1 MRLAAS
7 NLSRA
12 ALGAAL
18 TPQQIPCMVQR
29 ARPDNETLLRLW
41 GEYRSDEQMEA
52 RNALIEYYRPYAV
65 SLARRVKSRLPK
77 SVEIGDL
84 EGAGDV
90 GLIQAIQ
97 SFDPERGVPFEAFC
111 EHRVRGA
118 ILDELRR
125 HDWLPRPVRTRVKER
140 RAMLEGLRSRIGRE
154 PTDSEAAEEM
164 GISLSVYQRTFAGRK
179 EAPLLAGAKTS
190 EDGDSDGTLDFFE
203 DPRQDG
209 PDADPHRRELLALIA
224 QSLDDEA
231 REIVFLRFFLDSSL
245 RDIADLKGI
254 SQSRVSKILGKIMER
269 LKEKLQEKI

>member
-1 MRLAAS
+1 
-7 NLSRA
+7 
-12 ALGAAL
+12 
-18 TPQQIPCMVQR
+18 MVQR

-41 GEYRSDEQMEA
+41 GEYRLGERMES

-65 SLARRVKSRLPK
+65 SLARRVKARLPK

-140 RAMLEGLRSRIGRE
+140 KAMLEGLRSRIGRE
-154 PTDSEAAEEM
+154 PSDSEAAEEM
-164 GISLSVYQRTFAGRK
+164 GLSLEDYQRSFSGRK
-179 EAPLLAGAKTS
+179 EAPVLAGAKTS
-190 EDGDSDGTLDFFE
+190 EDGESDGTLDFFE

-224 QSLDDEA
+224 QNLDDEA
-231 REIVFLRFFLDSSL
+231 REIVFLRYFLDYSL
-245 RDIADLKGI
+245 KEIADLNGI

>member
-1 MRLAAS
+1 
-7 NLSRA
+7 
-12 ALGAAL
+12 
-18 TPQQIPCMVQR
+18 MVHR

-41 GEYRSDEQMEA
+41 SDYRSREDGGSQELEA

-65 SLARRVKSRLPK
+65 QLARKVKSRLPRT
-77 SVEIGDL
+77 VEIGDL

-97 SFDPERGVPFEAFC
+97 SFDPGRGVPFEAYC

-125 HDWLPRPVRTRVKER
+125 ADWLPRPVRTRAKER
-140 RAMLEGLRSRIGRE
+140 KAVLEELRARLNRE
-154 PTDSEAAEEM
+154 PTDDEAAAELGLTLEEYHR
-164 GISLSVYQRTFAGRK
+164 SFAGRK
-179 EAPLLAGAKTS
+179 DSPVLAGAKPGN
-190 EDGDSDGTLDFFE
+190 EDGDGEGTLDFFE
-203 DPRQDG
+203 DPRTDG
-209 PDADPHRRELLALIA
+209 PDADPHRRELLALIS

-231 REIVFLRFFLDSSL
+231 REIVFLRFFLDYSL
-245 RDIADLKGI
+245 KDIADMYGV